1 MSLSSNI
8 DYGGNIDKPGE
19 SGNAS
24 TCSDRALESADQ
36 GFDKGAICPVTT
48 SMYIDTDR

>member
-1 MSLSSNI
+1 MSLSSNV

-19 SGNAS
+19 SSDAS
-24 TCSDRALESADQ
+24 TCSDRALESVDQ
-36 GFDKGAICPVTT
+36 GFDKGAIGPVTM